1 MVFFTV
7 LFLFQISVLF
17 ALPISAQ
24 YRVGVRLLD
33 YNSENYHIDFFEQ
46 TYADASL
53 NSNGIARVYGNLKNG
68 TVGSYAAGDHGIGS
82 IVSIFDIGEYLCFC
96 KRILPIEIKKPFLY
110 SPLIQVYKPIKPL
123 EDYIPQ
129 PGGQSP

>member
-1 MVFFTV
+1 MVFRLVFLTV
-7 LFLFQISVLF
+7 LFLFKSSVLF

-53 NSNGIARVYGNLKNG
+53 DSNGIARVYGNLKNG
-68 TVGSYAAGDHGIGS
+68 TVGSYAAGDDATGDHGIGS

-110 SPLIQVYKPIKPL
+110 SPLI
-123 EDYIPQ
+123 
-129 PGGQSP
+129 S